1 VAGRIEVH
9 LSYPEGRAGSVLV
22 GVDLLHEERTGLLLR
37 GELAVYEKEWI
48 YSTKRGQACC

>member
-22 GVDLLHEERTGLLLR
+22 GVDLLHEERTLTGLLLR
-37 GELAVYEKEWI
+37 GELAAYE
-48 YSTKRGQACC
+48 